1 MATDFNNAVV
11 INGGVKPASKNTPG
25 DIRTRIQTIAEVE
38 SIPVPFVGMIFYV
51 IDENKFYKVLS
62 LKGKEIAGITMP
74 DMLIDTY
81 EELMEGYATEEFV
94 DTQMNGKVDKEDGKG
109 LIDLTEIERL
119 AKVENYDDTEVR
131 NMIDGKAD
139 KDHGHKAEEIPFV
152 DGDTLQEKFDKGEL
166 KGEKGDP
173 GEQGPQGP
181 AGEKGEQGPAGEA
194 GKDGKSGGPGAE
206 GRRIELRK
214 GETGIEWRY
223 TNEIEPV
230 VDFKSGS
237 TIINARPDDVVKN
250 LVLTNVSH
258 KAVYAQIKTISV
270 FGINAEGA
278 PMGTVNPSIN
288 TMPTGT
294 TFPCFGGFDPSKKE
308 INISKASL
316 IEGNMFIEQVA
327 TDMLKQFGN
336 PEIVG
341 ISRITLNVSFLDSN
355 KDEIALVPVSI
366 YINNVVSR
374 AIDTWATVVE
384 LADIIGPQGPQG
396 IQGEVGPQG
405 PAGEKGEKG
414 PQGEMGPQGPKG
426 EKGDNGAPFA
436 IKKIYTTVDDMIA
449 DFDNPEISVNEFVL
463 INTDDVDNED
473 NAKLFIKEE
482 DGFTLITDLSGAQ
495 GIQGPAGEQG
505 PQGEVGPQGP
515 AGEKGDQGEV
525 GPQGPAGD
533 QGPQGEKGEAG
544 PQGPQGE
551 QGPAGKDG
559 IFDATTVFDMLN
571 TEDKTVIGAIN
582 ELVGLI
588 KGLHPELPEYLQ
600 MYYGFIPYSVTGT
613 ISSFN
618 QITLEMITHE
628 DSMMITSS
636 PMSKDKVSLGFVPEG
651 CYMVIAVPTLSEL
664 VVTKDNGVGG
674 KVEFNITE
682 APGANGLEV
691 TYSIKGEDVGYKLYG
706 ELALVS
712 GERFIYID

>member
-38 SIPVPFVGMIFYV
+38 SIPVPFVGMLFYV

-94 DTQMNGKVDKEDGKG
+94 DTQM
-109 LIDLTEIERL
+109 
-119 AKVENYDDTEVR
+119 
-131 NMIDGKAD
+131 DGKAD

-173 GEQGPQGP
+173 GEQGPQGEVGPQGPAGEQGPQGEKGEVGPQGP
-181 AGEKGEQGPAGEA
+181 AGEKGEQGPEGPQGPAGEA

-250 LVLTNVSH
+250 LVLTNVSY

-270 FGINAEGA
+270 FGINAEGT

-374 AIDTWATVVE
+374 AIDTWTTVVE
-384 LADIIGPQGPQG
+384 LADITGPQGL
-396 IQGEVGPQG
+396 QGEQG

-414 PQGEMGPQGPKG
+414 DQGDVGPQGIQGEMGPQGPKG

-449 DFDNPEISVNEFVL
+449 DFDNPEIAVNEFVL

-473 NAKLFIKEE
+473 NAKLYIKEE

-525 GPQGPAGD
+525 GPQGPAGEKGD
-533 QGPQGEKGEAG
+533 QGEVG

-571 TEDKTVIGAIN
+571 TEDKTVLGAIN

-588 KGLHPELPEYLQ
+588 KGFHPELPEELK

-651 CYMVIAVPTLSEL
+651 CYMVVAVPTLSEL

-691 TYSIKGEDVGYKLYG
+691 TYSIKGEGVGYKLYG

-712 GERFIYID
+712 GERFVYID